1 MKTYST
7 IAATALTAM
16 GAMAPALAAE
26 TAPPPAAA
34 EPAAAQASS
43 VLGQL
48 DPAVRNY
55 LLAVIAKTFDT
66 MGTLARDGGSTNPTD
81 LIFSVKQAISDIPT
95 EGIPSP
101 YKDFIQE
108 TNTLSDQ
115 MISELQAL
123 DTPTPTPA
131 QLQELEKKYRP
142 QFAAI
147 EAKYPE
153 AAALL
158 GEKNTQAMGTLLI
171 QELGIQQ
178 KAMQYAAE
186 HKEKFAGKS
195 QQAIMGEIFIYISQ
209 EIARQIK

>member
-1 MKTYST
+1 MKTYIT
-7 IAATALTAM
+7 IAATALTAL
-16 GAMAPALAAE
+16 GALAPLPMA
-26 TAPPPAAA
+26 AAPAAA

-108 TNTLSDQ
+108 ANTLSDQ

-131 QLQELEKKYRP
+131 QLQQLEKKYRP

-178 KAMQYAAE
+178 KAMQYVAE
-186 HKEKFAGKS
+186 HKEQFAGKS

-209 EIARQIK
+209 EIAKQIK

>member
-7 IAATALTAM
+7 ITATALTAL
-16 GAMAPALAAE
+16 GALAPLPVA
-26 TAPPPAAA
+26 AAPAAA

-55 LLAVIAKTFDT
+55 LLAVITKTFDT
-66 MGTLARDGGSTNPTD
+66 MGTLSREGGSTNPTD
-81 LIFSVKQAISDIPT
+81 LIFSVKQAISNIPT

-123 DTPTPTPA
+123 DTPSPTPA
-131 QLQELEKKYRP
+131 QLQQLEKKYKP

-178 KAMQYAAE
+178 KAMQYVAE
-186 HKEKFAGKS
+186 HKEQFSGKS

-209 EIARQIK
+209 EIAKQIK